1 MVLWFLLVL
10 ALEGLI
16 VGALARLALPGPDPM
31 GILATI
37 GLGLAGSFVGVIL
50 SWLVLG
56 HAGGLIV
63 SILAATLLL
72 YLHRRFVQHRPLT
85 GPGAHQLPPG
95 YRRKR
100 RSPQRVQSPR
110 DQRKVRT
117 TIASASA
124 SCRWRPRA

>member
-1 MVLWFLLVL
+1 MVLWFILVL
-10 ALEGLI
+10 VLEGLV

-31 GILATI
+31 GIPATI
-37 GLGLAGSFVGVIL
+37 GLGLAGSFAGGIL

-85 GPGAHQLPPG
+85 GPGAKQLPP
-95 YRRKR
+95 R
-100 RSPQRVQSPR
+100 
-110 DQRKVRT
+110 
-117 TIASASA
+117 
-124 SCRWRPRA
+124 